1 MKITDWS
8 LIFVIIL
15 LPLCVVTGWN
25 TAQLRQARVLEIQ
38 YTTALR
44 TAVQD
49 AGVVLTRNYLQ
60 ADEYGYASDKQ
71 SRVNKEEALSVLR
84 SSLGYNF
91 GIADD
96 SAALD
101 AFMLYI
107 PAIIVIDYDGY
118 YMYELADEMDGSN
131 VIQSSHQWMPKKPFI
146 YEDKQGYSAAFTLD
160 DQVAVIDHQT
170 GEQIQGKR
178 GELPHV
184 LLPDLLSDPVQF
196 DQLRR
201 SAIVHSIEQD
211 LSRAIESHN
220 TVVRQL
226 GWTYL
231 FTMPTISQED
241 WSNTLDEPGMLVF
254 LQGIPAGV
262 SRFNN
267 YALGGGRVVRAKEF
281 LAGKDPVSGFP
292 YASSRICNLP
302 FAAEEVYVHRRNAAE
317 AGYYEW
323 NCR

>member
-15 LPLCVVTGWN
+15 LPLCVMAGWDTG
-25 TAQLRQARVLEIQ
+25 QLRQTRVLEIQ

-71 SRVNKEEALSVLR
+71 SRVNKEEALSVLQ

-91 GIADD
+91 DIAEDT
-96 SAALD
+96 AAMN

-107 PAIIVIDYDGY
+107 PAVVVIDYDGY
-118 YMYELADEMDGSN
+118 YMYELADKMDGSH
-131 VIQSSHQWMPKKPFI
+131 VIQSSHEWMPKKPFI

-160 DQVAVIDHQT
+160 DQVTVIDHLT

-178 GELPHV
+178 GELPDT
-184 LLPDLLSDPVQF
+184 LFPNLLSDPEKF

-201 SAIVHSIEQD
+201 STIVRSIEQD

-220 TVVRQL
+220 TAVRRL

-267 YALGGGRVVRAKEF
+267 YALGGGRVVRAKGF
-281 LAGKDPVSGFP
+281 LAGKDSVSGLP
-292 YASSRICNLP
+292 YVSSGICNLP
-302 FAAEEVYVHRRNAAE
+302 FAAEEVYAHKRDAAE

>member
-15 LPLCVVTGWN
+15 LPLCVMAGWN
-25 TAQLRQARVLEIQ
+25 TGQLRQTRVLEIQ

-49 AGVVLTRNYLQ
+49 AGIVLTRNYLQ

-71 SRVNKEEALSVLR
+71 SRVNKDEALSILQ
-84 SSLGYNF
+84 SSLGYNL

-96 SAALD
+96 PAAMD
-101 AFMLYI
+101 ALMLYI
-107 PAIIVIDYDGY
+107 PAIVIIDYDGY
-118 YMYELADEMDGSN
+118 YMYELADKMDGSM
-131 VIQSSHQWMPKKPFI
+131 ILGSSHQWTPKKPFV
-146 YEDKQGYSAAFTLD
+146 YEGEQGHSAAFTLD
-160 DQVAVIDHQT
+160 DQVSVIDHLT
-170 GEQIQGKR
+170 GERIQGRR
-178 GELPHV
+178 GELPDN
-184 LLPDLLSDPVQF
+184 LFPDLLSDAEKF
-196 DQLRR
+196 EQLRR
-201 SAIVHSIEQD
+201 STIVRSIEQD
-211 LSRAIESHN
+211 LSRAIEGHN

-241 WSNTLDEPGMLVF
+241 WSNTLDEPGILAF

-267 YALGGGRVVRAKEF
+267 YALGGGRVVRSQGL
-281 LAGKDPVSGFP
+281 LAGRDPISGLPYVS
-292 YASSRICNLP
+292 SEICSLP
-302 FAAEEVYVHRRNAAE
+302 FAAEEVYAHKRDAAE

>member
-15 LPLCVVTGWN
+15 LPLCVMAGWN
-25 TAQLRQARVLEIQ
+25 TGQLRQTRVLEVQ

-60 ADEYGYASDKQ
+60 ADEYGYASDKR
-71 SRVNKEEALSVLR
+71 SRVNKEEALAVLQ

-96 SAALD
+96 AAAMD

-107 PAIIVIDYDGY
+107 PAIVVVDYDGY
-118 YMYELADEMDGSN
+118 YMYELVEEMDGDR
-131 VIQSSHQWMPKKPFI
+131 VIQSSHQWMPKKPYI
-146 YEDKQGYSAAFTLD
+146 YEDGLGHSAAFTLD
-160 DQVAVIDHQT
+160 DQVTVIDHLT

-178 GELPHV
+178 GELPDTLLPN
-184 LLPDLLSDPVQF
+184 LLPDPVKF
-196 DQLRR
+196 DQIRR
-201 SAIVHSIEQD
+201 STIVRSIEQD

-262 SRFNN
+262 GRFNN
-267 YALGGGRVVRAKEF
+267 YALGGGRVMRAKG
-281 LAGKDPVSGFP
+281 LPAGKDPVSGLP
-292 YASSRICNLP
+292 YVSSGICELP
-302 FAAEEVYVHRRNAAE
+302 FAAEEVYVHKRDAAA